1 MQNYLFDKTFN
12 VFNSKNE
19 KAKKHIKRYIF
30 IFNMF
35 SNIVILFVCGLFI
48 IPSRA
53 TLIFINKS
61 ENEKKDI
68 KKK

>member
-12 VFNSKNE
+12 VFNSKNG
-19 KAKKHIKRYIF
+19 KAIKRYIY